1 MFSVE
6 WNIIKSDRA
15 NLLKNRKIKVK
26 KNIAAFFIISS
37 SILTLGLSTPA
48 KSQVVKNTVGPAL
61 LIGNGSTS
69 IGVDARF
76 GLSDTLAARPFIFF
90 PSGGTLFGSSLTY
103 EFEPS
108 RLSKFQMN
116 PYLGGGVAIGA
127 ATNGGSSS
135 TIIFFTGGADFE
147 LNQNIDLK
155 ASLNIPLTSNNSST
169 DVRLGAGFRF

>member
-1 MFSVE
+1 
-6 WNIIKSDRA
+6 
-15 NLLKNRKIKVK
+15 VK
-26 KNIAAFFIISS
+26 KNIVAFLILCSSMIS
-37 SILTLGLSTPA
+37 LGISAPA
-48 KSQVVKNTVGPAL
+48 RSQPAKNTVGPAL
-61 LIGNGSTS
+61 LIGNGTTS
-69 IGVDARF
+69 IGADSRF
-76 GLSDTLAARPFIFF
+76 GVSDTLAVRPFIFF

-103 EFEPS
+103 EFESS

-127 ATNGGSSS
+127 ASNGGSSS

-147 LNQNIDLK
+147 LNENIDLK

>member
-1 MFSVE
+1 M
-6 WNIIKSDRA
+6 
-15 NLLKNRKIKVK
+15 K
-26 KNIAAFFIISS
+26 KNIVAFLMLCSSVLALGIAA
-37 SILTLGLSTPA
+37 PA
-48 KSQVVKNTVGPAL
+48 RSQVVKNTVGPAL

-69 IGVDARF
+69 IGADSRF
-76 GLSDTLAARPFIFF
+76 GVSDTLAARPFIFF

-108 RLSKFQMN
+108 RVSKFQMN
-116 PYLGGGVAIGA
+116 PYVGGGLAFGA
-127 ATNGGSSS
+127 ASNGGSTS

-147 LNQNIDLK
+147 FNENIDLK

>member
-1 MFSVE
+1 M
-6 WNIIKSDRA
+6 
-15 NLLKNRKIKVK
+15 K
-26 KNIAAFFIISS
+26 KNIVAFLMLCSSLLAVGISV
-37 SILTLGLSTPA
+37 PA
-48 KSQVVKNTVGPAL
+48 RSQLVKNAVGPAL
-61 LIGNGSTS
+61 LIGNGTTS

-76 GLSDTLAARPFIFF
+76 GLGDSLAARPFIFF

-127 ATNGGSSS
+127 ASNGGTSS
-135 TIIFFTGGADFE
+135 TIVFFTGGADFE
-147 LNQNIDLK
+147 LNESIDLK

>member
-1 MFSVE
+1 M
-6 WNIIKSDRA
+6 
-15 NLLKNRKIKVK
+15 K
-26 KNIAAFFIISS
+26 KNIVACLMLCSS
-37 SILTLGLSTPA
+37 MLTIGMSTPA
-48 KSQVVKNTVGPAL
+48 RSQLTKNTVGPAL
-61 LIGNGSTS
+61 LIGNGTTS
-69 IGVDARF
+69 IGVDSRF
-76 GLSDTLAARPFIFF
+76 ALSETLAVRPFIFF

-127 ATNGGSSS
+127 GSNGGSSS

-147 LNQNIDLK
+147 LNESIDLK